1 MRIQELL
8 EGGWASTVT
17 QKTVITPKVVEQ
29 AIRVISK
36 FMKAFNAWN
45 KDMPPVQVG
54 HPTGSSA
61 YYKIDPPDKV
71 YGDIDLQVIV
81 PEIPSKE
88 DMTSGQL
95 QYFWYKK
102 FDEFIAATKPNYV
115 HHESQSG
122 HPIVKIGASDYAQV
136 DLMPHPKKFAN
147 WGRFRTTPE
156 HNVKGLL
163 YGYMYSV
170 LSTLLNLS
178 IQSSGVQYRE
188 KDGVRVVYTT
198 SKDKPKTISL
208 DIGNFIK
215 DLFNYEYKRLTG
227 KDPST
232 ARVDPLLNQ
241 YPGINTEQVKIGDFV
256 NGIKGMARSFE
267 ANGMF
272 GKDILAPYSNADDFL
287 NKFVSNYEAKAINAT
302 KAKKM
307 DKAETP
313 EAKARAE
320 ADRKKITD
328 GLAMVKKLFANN
340 N

>member
-1 MRIQELL
+1 MLLIELF
-8 EGGWASTVT
+8 EGGWTSTVT
-17 QKTVITPKVVEQ
+17 QKTVITPTIIKK
-29 AIRVISK
+29 ALAVIEK
-36 FMKAFNAWN
+36 YFQDFNAWHN
-45 KDMPPVQVG
+45 GQPEVKIG

-61 YYKIDPPDKV
+61 YYKVDPKDKI

-81 PEIPSKE
+81 PELPGTE
-88 DMTSGQL
+88 EMTSGQL

-102 FDEFIAATKPNYV
+102 FDEFLAATNPNYV
-115 HHESQSG
+115 HPESISG
-122 HPIVKIGASDYAQV
+122 HPIVKIGKDAFVQI
-136 DLMPHPKKFAN
+136 DLMPHPPKFAN

-170 LSTLLNLS
+170 LSTLMNLS

-188 KDGVRVVYTT
+188 KDGIRVAYTT

-208 DIGNFIK
+208 DINNFIK
-215 DLFNYEYKRLTG
+215 DIFNFEYKRMTS
-227 KDPST
+227 KDPSQ
-232 ARVDPLLNQ
+232 AKIDPLLEKF
-241 YPGINTEQVKIGDFV
+241 PGINTNQVKISDFV
-256 NGIKGMARSFE
+256 NGVKGLARSFE
-267 ANGMF
+267 MNGMF
-272 GKDILAPYSNADDFL
+272 GKDILAPYNSAEEFL
-287 NKFVSNYEAKAINAT
+287 NKFISNYEAKAINAT

-320 ADRKKITD
+320 ADRKKILD